1 MTSSSRICWVSAVG
15 DDPSKGGGV
24 ARSLNLLKK
33 SELIRNNNGFFY
45 SLHGLSK
52 FKQIFFCIYLLIK
65 GSRHFVVHSFFTPFT
80 LFLLCIPFP
89 LKLVILPHGELK
101 SGALNL
107 NSSRKI
113 LFINMVR
120 LFFFIN
126 SYFKT
131 IGAIATNTEELTFL
145 KRIAP
150 ISNSEKIADFF
161 TSDVVLSKKK
171 NFTNRAEINIVTLA
185 RMVPNKG
192 LADFLMFFDLHL
204 KSFQKDWSKKVRNI
218 YIFYIEEDNSELR
231 LVKQLSKK
239 LMAQHNI
246 RVHLFSGLHPESIG
260 ARLEKIPNKLGF
272 IPSRFESF
280 SYTLIECLGFEYKPV
295 VWFDNELVD
304 LLFKKKLCSKARYGS
319 FLSID
324 GKSLIQLARPEKNK
338 IILQEMGLDIL
349 KSYKFFFEYFF
360 KLKTS

>member
-1 MTSSSRICWVSAVG
+1 LTLSSRICWVSAVG

-24 ARSLNLLKK
+24 ARSLYLLKK
-33 SELIRNNNGFFY
+33 SELIQNNNGNFY
-45 SLHGLSK
+45 SLHGLNK
-52 FKQIFFCIYLLIK
+52 FKQIFLCIYLLIN

-89 LKLVILPHGELK
+89 LKVVILPHGELK
-101 SGALNL
+101 SGALNI
-107 NSSRKI
+107 NASKKI

-120 LFFFIN
+120 LFYFIN
-126 SYFKT
+126 RYFKK

-145 KRIAP
+145 RSIAP
-150 ISNSEKIADFF
+150 ISNAEKIADFF
-161 TSDVVLSKKK
+161 TSDIVLTKKK
-171 NFTNRAEINIVTLA
+171 NFTNRSEINIVTLA

-192 LADFLMFFDLHL
+192 LADFLMFFGMHL
-204 KSFQKDWSKKVRNI
+204 KSSEKDWSKKVKNI
-218 YIFYIEEDNSELR
+218 YIFYIEENKSELK

-239 LMAQHNI
+239 LMVQHNI
-246 RVHLFSGLHPESIG
+246 NVYLFSGLHPEIIS

-280 SYTLIECLGFEYKPV
+280 SYTLIESLGYEYKPV

-304 LLFKKKLCSKARYGS
+304 LLFKKKLCSKAQYGK

-324 GKSLIQLARPEKNK
+324 GESLIQLAKPENNK
-338 IILQEMGLDIL
+338 IILQEMALDIL
-349 KSYKFFFEYFF
+349 KSYQIFFENFF
-360 KLKTS
+360 KHLK